1 MNTKPYYLTSIL
13 AKFLLLCEFSQSFT
27 IQKSRKTGVND
38 LKYFKHPFSSFQ
50 RVNYPIIDT
59 ASTTSSS
66 LNAVEY
72 FDGSTVVDPVIVSD
86 VYWNSLGTKVI
97 SVIVGQAF
105 AAITF
110 WIILSYFSKQM
121 QNFWN
126 DNASNFIST
135 LLSNPSKGD
144 GNTNSQSES
153 GKVVVEYQNSDSDR
167 NSKVIQPDFNKL
179 LICIVIDLIGTSSE
193 LIPVVGEISDVAWSP
208 IAAYALRSLYGGSNV
223 VFLLEFVEEI
233 LPFTDI
239 LPLATICWF
248 IETFYYDSDIAKL
261 LQINTGDVVSK
272 DDNSIVDV
280 KSEDISSKLSEID
293 RRNLK

>member
-1 MNTKPYYLTSIL
+1 MNIKPYYLTSIL
-13 AKFLLLCEFSQSFT
+13 AKFLLLCEFSQAFT
-27 IQKSRKTGVND
+27 IQKSRKTGVNH

-144 GNTNSQSES
+144 GNTNSQSGSES

-167 NSKVIQPDFNKL
+167 YVGDKNFFGYQKSPLLFSKIHAYRNSKLIQPDFNKL

-208 IAAYALRSLYGGSNV
+208 IAGKVGR
-223 VFLLEFVEEI
+223 
-233 LPFTDI
+233 
-239 LPLATICWF
+239 
-248 IETFYYDSDIAKL
+248 
-261 LQINTGDVVSK
+261 
-272 DDNSIVDV
+272 
-280 KSEDISSKLSEID
+280 
-293 RRNLK
+293 